1 MGEYRV
7 ISLPGDGIGPEV
19 MDAALNVLEAV
30 SQKVPEL
37 QIQIEKREAGANHY
51 LKTGTILPESV
62 LNDCLK
68 ADAVLLAAIGL
79 PEVRKPDG
87 TEVQPDMMVG
97 LRRAM
102 GLHSAVRPVKLYR
115 GVKSP
120 LAYVSAGID
129 FVIIRENL
137 EGLFA
142 SYGGG
147 TLVGDSGW
155 VIRAE
160 LQRPFAAPIGPLPL
174 VVTPYLFGATGER
187 LLLEPTVLEI
197 RDLHASNLGGGI
209 RFNVSETDAIPTSF
223 YGFVEG
229 SRQQSDD
236 PTQDGWRLFT
246 GVTWRY

>member
-1 MGEYRV
+1 MV
-7 ISLPGDGIGPEV
+7 
-19 MDAALNVLEAV
+19 AAAGQTAFRPLLV
-30 SQKVPEL
+30 SEQFDIV
-37 QIQIEKREAGANHY
+37 GAKQLSGY
-51 LKTGTILPESV
+51 DT
-62 LNDCLK
+62 
-68 ADAVLLAAIGL
+68 
-79 PEVRKPDG
+79 
-87 TEVQPDMMVG
+87 
-97 LRRAM
+97 
-102 GLHSAVRPVKLYR
+102 
-115 GVKSP
+115 
-120 LAYVSAGID
+120 
-129 FVIIRENL
+129 
-137 EGLFA
+137 
-142 SYGGG
+142 G

-187 LLLEPTVLEI
+187 LLIEPTVLEI
-197 RDLHASNLGGGI
+197 RDPHASNLGGGI